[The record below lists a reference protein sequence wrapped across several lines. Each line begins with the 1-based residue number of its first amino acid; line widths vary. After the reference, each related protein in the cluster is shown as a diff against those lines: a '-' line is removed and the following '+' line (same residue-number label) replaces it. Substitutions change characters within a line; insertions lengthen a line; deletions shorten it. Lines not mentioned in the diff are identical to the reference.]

1 VLADTIAC
9 IPGRLHLLIGFIWGT
24 ALLRAWSQLSLDA
37 LQAWSAALQTVAA
50 DDEHPPAP
58 VVTPRIRSAD
68 ELLEE
73 VFPHG
78 LTV

>member
-1 VLADTIAC
+1 M
-9 IPGRLHLLIGFIWGT
+9 LIGFIWGS
-24 ALLRAWSQLSLDA
+24 AMLRAWSQLSLDA
-37 LQAWSAALQTVAA
+37 LQAWSAALQTVADA
-50 DDEHPPAP
+50 DDPPTP
-58 VVTPRIRSAD
+58 VVAPRIRAAE